1 MTSLKS
7 GTPLSI
13 AAQYGHVEVVKVLL
27 GLPTVEV
34 NATNAQGFTA
44 LSRAAD
50 QVRAALCCQQARD
63 DPSPSQAALVPIF
76 YATPVVRL
84 LWFDQGHHQI
94 AQVLLAAGANAEARD
109 SLGMSAPVS
118 S

>member
-44 LSRAAD
+44 LSRASD
-50 QVRAALCCQQARD
+50 QVRVALCCQQARD
-63 DPSPSQAALVPIF
+63 DPSQAALVPIF

-109 SLGMSAPVS
+109 SLGMSAPIS